1 MNPPILSVVIPAFNE
16 QTNIQNSITRVRQV
30 LTKAGIS
37 YEIIIIDD
45 GSRDNTWQQITEI
58 AQQHPG
64 VKGLR
69 LSRNF
74 GKESALCAGLDLVQ
88 GDCCI
93 CLDADMQHPPEHIPI
108 MYNKW
113 YQEGFEVV
121 EGVKTNRGKESR
133 FYKLSAKLFYK
144 ILRRTSGMNLADASD
159 FRLLD
164 REALEAWRSMP
175 EKQTFFRG
183 MSSWIGF
190 RRTQVEF
197 DVQSRKS
204 DSSKWSLSS
213 LIKLAIQAVTSFTAA
228 PLYASAFLGFGLL
241 IAFFVLLIQTLAMK
255 VIGYAADGFTTV
267 IALQLVIGGSL
278 LMSVGIIGIYIERI
292 YDEVKNRPRYIVQKQ
307 VANPQ
312 DVQTHLANTEEV
324 NFSTRVEEHQL

>member
-16 QTNIQNSITRVRQV
+16 QANIQTSINRVIRI
-30 LTKAGIS
+30 LTAANIAH
-37 YEIIIIDD
+37 EIIIVDD
-45 GSRDNTWQQITEI
+45 GSRDNTWQQINAS

-93 CLDADMQHPPEHIPI
+93 CLDADMQHPPEQIPA
-108 MYNKW
+108 MYQKW
-113 YQEGFEVV
+113 YEEGFEVV
-121 EGVKTNRGKESR
+121 EGVKISRGKEKR
-133 FYKLSAKLFYK
+133 LYKLCAGLFYN
-144 ILRRTSGMNLADASD
+144 ILHKTSGINLADASD

-164 REALEAWRSMP
+164 RQALEAWRTLP

-183 MSSWIGF
+183 MSTWIGF
-190 RRTQVEF
+190 RRTQVTFAVEER
-197 DVQSRKS
+197 SAGT
-204 DSSKWSLSS
+204 SKWSLRT
-213 LIKLAIQAVTSFTAA
+213 LFKLAIQAVTSFTAA
-228 PLYASAFLGFGLL
+228 PLYASAFLGLGLL
-241 IAFFVLLIQTLAMK
+241 IAFFVLLVQTLVMK
-255 VIGYAADGFTTV
+255 LTGYAADGFTTV

-278 LMSVGIIGIYIERI
+278 LMSVGIIGIYIEKI

-307 VANPQ
+307 VAHPS
-312 DVQTHLANTEEV
+312 EV
-324 NFSTRVEEHQL
+324 NKLQTDSSPDSKSP